1 MDRIYKKYYIK
12 PVLALAVIWTFFLF
26 FIFSWF
32 NADSQI
38 YNVGPSES
46 NFLKIN
52 TWGKWSLVISY
63 SFFSQIINSL
73 VNATLYPFMTNVIK
87 DHKTPWEGA
96 YGHVYFIVIVYK
108 LYYWVHGICEIFL
121 VLTLEFQYYLPAL
134 IADVAVG
141 ILMTR
146 SYLADKLSTR

>member
-1 MDRIYKKYYIK
+1 MDRIYK
-12 PVLALAVIWTFFLF
+12 TSFSFGCNMDFFF
-26 FIFSWF
+26 IFIFSWF

-87 DHKTPWEGA
+87 DHKTPWEGS
-96 YGHVYFIVIVYK
+96 
-108 LYYWVHGICEIFL
+108 CIFYCNCL
-121 VLTLEFQYYLPAL
+121 
-134 IADVAVG
+134 
-141 ILMTR
+141 
-146 SYLADKLSTR
+146 